1 MRTVNEEARNAK
13 KNEMMENF
21 IKKGLT
27 DLCVSRA
34 SVNWGIIVLVALL
47 IGGVAGGVTAGVIC
61 GNYKKKL
68 KSTTYPL
75 DKYAKLKLKDKK
87 DTFIGKHVA
96 TVIISSG
103 NGGRSGGGGGGG
115 GGGFAGGR

>member
-1 MRTVNEEARNAK
+1 MSVSDLADERMIKMGAK
-13 KNEMMENF
+13 LF
-21 IKKGLT
+21 FKKAT
-27 DLCVSRA
+27 
-34 SVNWGIIVLVALL
+34 VLVASAAVF
-47 IGGVAGGVTAGVIC
+47 GGVAGGVTVGVIC